1 MLRSQVRK
9 DDVEGLVSILRD
21 VMQDDALWLRA
32 SSVSNA
38 TATSRRRP
46 LLLPPLRVKFK
57 VGDDWSV
64 LEPYG

>member
-46 LLLPPLRVKFK
+46 LLPPLRVKFK

>member
-1 MLRSQVRK
+1 VLRSQVRK

-38 TATSRRRP
+38 TATSRCRP
-46 LLLPPLRVKFK
+46 LLPPLRVKFK